1 MSAGTAAKALLK
13 SRCPATPIT
22 SAAEA
27 EHPRFV
33 IPTPNG
39 RRILFVRSQLRLL
52 PNTLCTQSSSVS
64 QIPPPRSA
72 SE

>member
-1 MSAGTAAKALLK
+1 MLASTAPKALLK

-33 IPTPNG
+33 IPTPKGGN
-39 RRILFVRSQLRLL
+39 LVRSQLRLL

-64 QIPPPRSA
+64 HIPPPRSA